1 MARNL
6 NHFLLRVHK
15 KISIVDE
22 LRGTEMSLSRSSHS
36 VSNITQLKPRLPYD
50 LQRVARLSATAEQDW
65 VYSLMEYRIRPTG
78 GTDKVEGQPGLVGGN
93 IHPSPEAN
101 IYSTCRV
108 CTGICRTNIACHSM
122 HSPK

>member
-93 IHPSPEAN
+93 IVYTQVP
-101 IYSTCRV
+101 R
-108 CTGICRTNIACHSM
+108 RTFIVHVVFV
-122 HSPK
+122 PVFVEQT